1 MNIVKRVIQVGDSLG
16 IILDKLII
24 DTLKLKKGDKVK
36 ILAGKDKGK
45 TGKVLQVFSERSRA
59 SVEGLNLLIK
69 HMRPR
74 RQGEQGQRI
83 EFPAPLS
90 ISNLMLVCS
99 KCGKATRVGYK
110 YIEITKSA
118 TTKTGAK
125 IKKKKKNR
133 VCKKC
138 NAVID

>member
-1 MNIVKRVIQVGDSLG
+1 MKI
-16 IILDKLII
+16 
-24 DTLKLKKGDKVK
+24 KKGDKVK
-36 ILAGKDKGK
+36 ILTGKDKGK
-45 TGKVLQVFSERSRA
+45 TGKVLQIFPARNRA

-90 ISNLMLVCS
+90 LSNLALVCP
-99 KCGKATRVGYK
+99 KCGKPARIGYK
-110 YIEITKSA
+110 YIEIAKGSVSA
-118 TTKTGAK
+118 SQQQV
-125 IKKKKKNR
+125 KKQRKKNR

-138 NAVID
+138 NKAIY